1 MKCET
6 EKWPLHWPNHKPS
19 VHVTCNPKRRRKMAE
34 QGFVWVK
41 DKAGNEFVCH
51 VTDLKDPKN
60 VSEEDLKNC
69 LDDATIGVNIGD

>member
-1 MKCET
+1 MR
-6 EKWPLHWPNHKPS
+6 
-19 VHVTCNPKRRRKMAE
+19 NPKKERKMAE

-69 LDDATIGVNIGD
+69 VDDATMGVNVGD